1 MKRKEFLRVLRE
13 ELRKRTDIESEEVL
27 FYYDELI
34 QDAIDN
40 GENEEIFIMNL
51 GSVRDILRRLEDDKE
66 FVIELRDKNSTVVRD
81 VLSTTVKIIGYFIF
95 GVIAFSLGVTSFSVF
110 VSGAAIIL
118 VAIGRVIL
126 NTPTDLY
133 GYLAML
139 GLVFIG
145 MSLSILGIGIIKW
158 IINQA
163 KPALLTIFRNTND
176 FINKYRGKK

>member
-1 MKRKEFLRVLRE
+1 MKRKEFLRVLRD

-34 QDAIDN
+34 QDAVDN
-40 GENEEIFIMNL
+40 GENEEIFITNL
-51 GSVRDILRRLEDDKE
+51 GSVKDILRRLEDDKE
-66 FVIELRDKNSTVVRD
+66 FVVELRDKNSTVVRD

-110 VSGAAIIL
+110 VSGAAIMIAA
-118 VAIGRVIL
+118 VGRVIF
-126 NTPTDLY
+126 NAPTDLY

-139 GLVFIG
+139 GLGFIG
-145 MSLSILGIGIIKW
+145 LSLTILGVGIIKW
-158 IINQA
+158 IVNQA

-176 FINKYRGKK
+176 FLNKYRGDK